1 MLDRTIKSITETI
14 TIINIIVLYNG
25 YRHLLFTY
33 ITQIQAYVVKFSS
46 GLTQQLTKHQTVDRL
61 TSHVLVRQVLKCV
74 SKMCCSVYR
83 HENVHTY
90 IHISCTSAFIHSK
103 YFNLIN
109 NLSNDFLIN

>member
-83 HENVHTY
+83 RENVHTY
-90 IHISCTSAFIHSK
+90 IYTFRVQAHSFTVNILTLLITSVMIF
-103 YFNLIN
+103 
-109 NLSNDFLIN
+109 